1 MQKNERQISAHQ
13 RFRFYCSW
21 RRQRKAYQAITET
34 MGIQRR
40 LERKHSFSWEFGR
53 QWFVSCWGR
62 RGRTAPRGWWNARM
76 GIVCGWGSNRKS
88 TGWVSLCVCLM
99 QIPPFHMWEAR
110 RAFEKQQM
118 ETLNGHILSILSIE
132 LEFEVTSVRHQSL
145 DLISLRSMIQSL
157 TRNAHLSYR
166 Q

>member
-53 QWFVSCWGR
+53 QWFVSCWGM
-62 RGRTAPRGWWNARM
+62 RGGTGPRGWGM
-76 GIVCGWGSNRKS
+76 GIECGQGSNRKS

-99 QIPPFHMWEAR
+99 QIPPLYMWEAR

-118 ETLNGHILSILSIE
+118 ETLNGHTLSILSVE
-132 LEFEVTSVRHQSL
+132 LEFEVTSVRHQIM

-157 TRNAHLSYR
+157 TRNANLSCR